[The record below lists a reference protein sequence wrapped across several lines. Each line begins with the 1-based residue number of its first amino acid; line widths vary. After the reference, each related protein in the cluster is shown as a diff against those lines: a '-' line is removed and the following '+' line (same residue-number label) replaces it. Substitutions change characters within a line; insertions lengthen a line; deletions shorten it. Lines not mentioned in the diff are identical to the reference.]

1 MARPDPRIDAAR
13 RMAAHFADLL
23 KADLSLR
30 LWTGEVLPLGPGAR
44 DDIQVVV
51 ARPGVVRRLI
61 LKPSLMTLF
70 ELVATGELRIEGG
83 SPLEAVDRWDYGK
96 GVNLAKRLD
105 RGLMLK
111 LALPFLTTRGEGE
124 TTQAPAWDASGVDG
138 VGRNRKSRRDKDFI
152 SFHYDVSNDF
162 YRLFLGEEMC
172 YSSGWYPKPDATLDE
187 AQAAKLHRICRKL
200 RLKPGQKLLD
210 IGSGWGG
217 LSCWAAAHYGV
228 QVHGVTLSQAQLDY
242 ARAHAE
248 ARGVADRVTFEL
260 LDYREIDAP
269 GAYHAV
275 AQVEMFE
282 HVGFANHEAHFRHI
296 HRLLKP
302 GGLYFHQ
309 ATVRRGAGGLDAN
322 GDVKPNATTKVI
334 TRFIFPGGELD
345 TIGMTVNNLG
355 RYNFEVM
362 DVENLRAHYDLTIRE
377 WSKRLWDNREA
388 ASALVGEARTR
399 LWALYFALFAKGFE
413 RGVSLN
419 YQTLAQRRRAGRSG
433 LPVTVRSEYD
443 G

>member
-1 MARPDPRIDAAR
+1 MSKPDPRIDAAR

-23 KADLSLR
+23 QADLSLR
-30 LWTGEVLPLGPGAR
+30 LWTGEVVPLGPNAR
-44 DDIQVVV
+44 DDIQIVV
-51 ARPGVVRRLI
+51 ARPGVIRQLI
-61 LKPSLMTLF
+61 LKPGLMTLF
-70 ELVATGELRIEGG
+70 EMIATGQLRVEGG

-96 GVNLAKRLD
+96 AMNLAKRLD
-105 RGLMLK
+105 KGLMLK
-111 LALPFLTTRGEGE
+111 LAVPFLMTSGDGDA
-124 TTQAPAWDASGVDG
+124 TQLPAWDASGVDG
-138 VGRNRKSRRDKDFI
+138 VGRNRRRRRDKDFI

-162 YRLFLGEEMC
+162 YRLFLGEAMA
-172 YSSGWYPKPDATLDE
+172 YSCGWYPSPDATLDE
-187 AQAAKLHRICRKL
+187 AQAAKFDRICRKL
-200 RLKPGQKLLD
+200 RLQPGQRLLD

-217 LSCWAAAHYGV
+217 LSCWAAVHFGV
-228 QVHGVTLSQAQLDY
+228 QVHGVTLSQAQLDH
-242 ARAHAE
+242 ARARAE
-248 ARGVADRVTFEL
+248 ALGVADKVTFEL
-260 LDYREIDAP
+260 RDYREVDGR
-269 GAYHAV
+269 GAYDAV
-275 AQVEMFE
+275 SQVEMFE

-309 ATVRRGAGGLDAN
+309 ATVRRGQGGLGKD
-322 GDVKPNATTKVI
+322 GQVKPNATTRVI

-355 RYNFEVM
+355 RYGFEVT
-362 DVENLRAHYDLTIRE
+362 DVENLRSHYDLTIRE

-388 ASALVGEARTR
+388 AYGLVGEARTR

-419 YQTLAQRRRAGRSG
+419 YQTVAQRRRAGRSG
-433 LPVTVRSEYD
+433 LPVNPRVEYD